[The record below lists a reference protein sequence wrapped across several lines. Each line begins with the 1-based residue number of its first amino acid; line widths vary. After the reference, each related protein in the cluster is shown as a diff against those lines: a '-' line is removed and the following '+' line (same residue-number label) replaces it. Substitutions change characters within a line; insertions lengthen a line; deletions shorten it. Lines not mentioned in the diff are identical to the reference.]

1 MPARTPREGNPAA
14 PGSAGARRLGGV
26 FPIAPTPFDAS
37 GALDLPG
44 QRRVLDCMIDQDV
57 DGICILANYSEQ
69 FLLSDGERDVLLKTC
84 LGHVAGRVPVIVT
97 CSHFSTRIAT
107 ERAVAAAAA
116 GASMLML
123 MPPYHGTAL
132 RADDDGIV
140 EHFARIADAVDLPI
154 MVQDAPLSGV
164 NLTVP
169 LLVRLCREVPSVRH
183 FKIEV
188 AGAAAK
194 LRSLIAAAGDAV
206 AGPFDG
212 EESITLMADLEA
224 GATGTMPSALL
235 ADLIGPV
242 VRQFSGGRVAEAAAA
257 YARILPLIN
266 YENRQCGLRATK
278 TVMMEG
284 GVIASDAVRH
294 PLAPLHPATRSGL
307 LALAREAAPLALRWG
322 R

>member
-1 MPARTPREGNPAA
+1 MAT
-14 PGSAGARRLGGV
+14 RLTGV
-26 FPIAPTPFDAS
+26 FPIAPTPFRHD
-37 GALDLPG
+37 GALDLDG
-44 QRRVLDCMIDQDV
+44 QRRVLDCMVDQRV
-57 DGICILANYSEQ
+57 DAICILANYSEQ
-69 FLLSDGERDVLLKTC
+69 FLLSDSERDVLVDLC
-84 LGHVAGRVPVIVT
+84 LSHVAGRVPVIVT
-97 CSHFSTRIAT
+97 CSHFSTRIAI
-107 ERAVAAAAA
+107 ERARKSAAA

-123 MPPYHGTAL
+123 MPPYHGTSL
-132 RADDDGIV
+132 RADDQGVI
-140 EHFARIADAVDLPI
+140 EHYARIAEAVDLPI

-164 NLTVP
+164 NLSVP
-169 LLVRLCREVPSVRH
+169 LLARLSREVASVRY

-188 AGAAAK
+188 PNAATK
-194 LRSLIAAAGDAV
+194 LRSLIEAAGDAI

-235 ADLIGPV
+235 PDLIRPV
-242 VRQFSGGRVAEAAAA
+242 VEHFLAGRTADAAHA
-257 YARILPLIN
+257 YARVLPLIN

-294 PLAPLHPATRSGL
+294 PLTPLHPQTRRGL
-307 LALAREAAPLALRWG
+307 LALAAEVSPLALRWG